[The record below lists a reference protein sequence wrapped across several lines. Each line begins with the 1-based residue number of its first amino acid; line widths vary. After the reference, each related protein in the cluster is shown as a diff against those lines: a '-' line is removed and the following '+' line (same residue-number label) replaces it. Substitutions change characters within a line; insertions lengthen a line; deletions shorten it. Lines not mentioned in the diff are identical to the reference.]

1 MKKEIPEIE
10 AGKWLQKRKLQL
22 TVAESSTG
30 GLIGHRITNIPGS
43 SSYFLGG
50 VTAYAYA
57 AKEKILRVRNE
68 TLVGYGAVS
77 QETALEMASGVRRVF
92 AGETPL
98 SEIIGISVTGIAG
111 PGGGMAGKPVG
122 LVWIGMSTPEG
133 DWAWK
138 YIWDGNRLE
147 NKSKSADQAIL
158 LLVEYL
164 KRKLRPGE

>member
-1 MKKEIPEIE
+1 MSKEIPEEE
-10 AGKWLQKRKLQL
+10 AGKWLQKRKLKL

-57 AKEKILRVRNE
+57 AKEQILRVRNG

-77 QETALEMASGVRRVF
+77 RETALEMASGVRKVF

-98 SEIIGISVTGIAG
+98 SEIIGLSVTGIAG
-111 PGGGMAGKPVG
+111 PGGGMPGKPVG

-133 DWAWK
+133 DRAWK
-138 YIWDGNRLE
+138 YIWDGDRLE

-158 LLVEYL
+158 LLLEYL
-164 KRKLRPGE
+164 KGKLRPQQ